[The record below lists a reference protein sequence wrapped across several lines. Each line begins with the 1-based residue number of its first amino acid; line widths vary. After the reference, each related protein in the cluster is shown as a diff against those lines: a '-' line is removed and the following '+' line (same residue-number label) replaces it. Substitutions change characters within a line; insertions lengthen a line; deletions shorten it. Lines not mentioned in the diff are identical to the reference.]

1 MQTQSM
7 SPSQIRSAG
16 LAALIKSLGP
26 TGMARFIQQYDM
38 GTGDYTKD
46 RSNWLDQ
53 MSLDE
58 VISGINRMRRATPP
72 AEKK

>member
-1 MQTQSM
+1 M
-7 SPSQIRSAG
+7 SPSQIRKAG
-16 LAALIKSLGP
+16 LAALVKSLGP
-26 TGMARFIQQYDM
+26 TGVARFIQQFDM

-58 VISGINRMRRATPP
+58 VISGINKMRKADPP

>member
-1 MQTQSM
+1 MQAQSM

-46 RSNWLDQ
+46 RRNWLDH

-58 VISGINRMRRATPP
+58 VISGINKMRKADSP
-72 AEKK
+72 AENK

>member
-1 MQTQSM
+1 MQAQSM
-7 SPSQIRSAG
+7 SPNQIRSAG

-46 RSNWLDQ
+46 RSNY
-53 MSLDE
+53 
-58 VISGINRMRRATPP
+58 VNREPYIFPGRFSRFNLLVS
-72 AEKK
+72 